1 MLEETPAV
9 PARFVPKR
17 RIAEVQ
23 DTPEATQ
30 PDAGVTPAGQSQYEG
45 SWIVDDED
53 ELEEEGDTP
62 VDGGGWGTGGG
73 AGWGGDDGGW

>member
-9 PARFVPKR
+9 SARFVPKR

-23 DTPEATQ
+23 DTPEAT
-30 PDAGVTPAGQSQYEG
+30 GVTPAGQSQYEG

-53 ELEEEGDTP
+53 DVEEEGDTP

-73 AGWGGDDGGW
+73 AGWGGDDGGWQN